1 MYLTPSTVNDGGAIG
16 FASLRLRLPRPD
28 LFPDRR
34 VHDGGPYSVLLFRGG
49 GLWNSAAIVV
59 VIRIKNNA
67 TKLN

>member
-34 VHDGGPYSVLLFRGG
+34 VHDGGPYSVLLLVGVG
-49 GLWNSAAIVV
+49 GLWESAAIVS
-59 VIRIKNNA
+59 VIREETRA
-67 TKLN
+67 T